1 MKKWINYEQIEVMI
15 KIFIQI
21 LSQILRMMKKIYI
34 IEKKRINNFDNVDNK
49 NFY

>member
-34 IEKKRINNFDNVDNK
+34 IEKKE
-49 NFY
+49 